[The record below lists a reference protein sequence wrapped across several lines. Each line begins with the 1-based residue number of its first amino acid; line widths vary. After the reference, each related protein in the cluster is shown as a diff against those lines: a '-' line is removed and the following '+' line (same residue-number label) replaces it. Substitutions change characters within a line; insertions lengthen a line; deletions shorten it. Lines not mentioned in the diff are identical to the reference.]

1 SADPSDDVWKKSMP
15 ESPGYDTSEY
25 SDAKLSASVS
35 IDVLSPAAMEKL
47 ATMNIVHRAI
57 PQLVDRARLLNLNS
71 GRERISNG
79 AKMA

>member
-1 SADPSDDVWKKSMP
+1 M
-15 ESPGYDTSEY
+15 
-25 SDAKLSASVS
+25 
-35 IDVLSPAAMEKL
+35 DVLSPAAMEKL

-57 PQLVDRARLLNLNS
+57 PQLVDHARLLNLNS